1 VSAALIGGSRRA
13 RRGVSRISGCAAGL
27 ALVLLLSGVTESATA
42 QATPVDTGA
51 AMTGPGGPR
60 RQMLEQRLRQRFEQ
74 IVRQRLQL
82 TDDQMQKLRQT
93 NQRFAAQRRALTEQE
108 RGLRSEIRRELQPG
122 VAANQTHVAALTD
135 SLFAIQR
142 QRLDV
147 GDLPVARSTRT
158 LLRFAGA
165 ASAPPGDDPPAAAGR
180 TAGRIAGP
188 LTRAVRAIDI
198 LQFRPG

>member
-1 VSAALIGGSRRA
+1 VRTALIGGSRRA
-13 RRGVSRISGCAAGL
+13 GPAGVSCISRCAAGF
-27 ALVLLLSGVTESATA
+27 AFALLLAGVTEPAAA
-42 QATPVDTGA
+42 QATPADTGA

-60 RQMLEQRLRQRFEQ
+60 RQMLEQRVSERFEQ

-142 QRLDV
+142 QRLDMAQAEQKELATYLTPV
-147 GDLPVARSTRT
+147 QRVRFYGLQEQLRRRLEMIRQRRQGVAPGALP
-158 LLRFAGA
+158 
-165 ASAPPGDDPPAAAGR
+165 AP
-180 TAGRIAGP
+180 
-188 LTRAVRAIDI
+188 
-198 LQFRPG
+198 